1 MQDVLIRLYAKT
13 LFLVFAM
20 ICYLFALFKKKRII
34 NGKKHLEKIKIEL
47 KEAKKKLIL

>member
-20 ICYLFALFKKKRII
+20 ICYLFALLKKS
-34 NGKKHLEKIKIEL
+34 EL
-47 KEAKKKLIL
+47 